1 MINRTWWMWVVL
13 VAMATFCAGCQQ
25 QMAEPV
31 AGGPEQEPRSEMAEE
46 PLATEPEEMAEAAR
60 ETAPVT
66 SEPPQPVA
74 AAPPPP
80 VDRGVQDVQASPA
93 PVRTPQPRESYAEAQ
108 PTRSERIYVVRKGDT
123 LQKISQRFYGTTR
136 NWRRIY
142 EANRSTLTKGPDM
155 IQVGMRLVIP

>member
-1 MINRTWWMWVVL
+1 MIERTWWMWVVV
-13 VAMATFCAGCQQ
+13 VAMATFCAGCQE

-31 AGGPEQEPRSEMAEE
+31 AGGPEQEPRSEASEE
-46 PLATEPEEMAEAAR
+46 LWEAEPEGLAEAPT
-60 ETAPVT
+60 ET
-66 SEPPQPVA
+66 SPVA
-74 AAPPPP
+74 VTPPPP

-108 PTRSERIYVVRKGDT
+108 PTRSERVYVVRKGDT

-142 EANRSTLTKGPDM
+142 EANRTTLTNGPDK